1 VGLDELVR
9 EKKKKWTK
17 REIEKKG
24 IGEDIWMNSD
34 TMILLVTAVS
44 TILSLPI
51 SDLSWY
57 IH

>member
-44 TILSLPI
+44 TTLSLPI